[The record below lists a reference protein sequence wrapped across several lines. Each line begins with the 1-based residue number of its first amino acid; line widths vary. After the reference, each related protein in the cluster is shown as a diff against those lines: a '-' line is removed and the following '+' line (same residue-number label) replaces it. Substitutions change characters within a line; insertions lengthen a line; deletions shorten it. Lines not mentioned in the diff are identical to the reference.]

1 MVDIWNEL
9 VHLVHGVE
17 PTYRPSDGNFILG
30 FDWFSMD
37 FRSFQFWGFSVSG
50 YVHGLYFMSILPGV
64 LFFPAAWNHQF
75 EPFSYY
81 GINGRPIKKHIV
93 IINSNSFWLV
103 RGAPEQISEVTS
115 PNLNHIPSI
124 AMFINAQSLIPVYP
138 TQVKSTIIQGTTI
151 PDRPPIL
158 EVSFGNQLVLVDIQW
173 HESQTLVRTVAP
185 IPAFASTSATAP
197 MSVVQA
203 MDWNSFQRTHN
214 KKKKETA

>member
-1 MVDIWNEL
+1 MERTRSSSSSGGTNLQAKWWQFYTWFWL
-9 VHLVHGVE
+9 VFHGFSEFPILRLFSVWWRPWIVFHVH
-17 PTYRPSDGNFILG
+17 PTGDVVFSGGLKSPVWAFFIL
-30 FDWFSMD
+30 W
-37 FRSFQFWGFSVSG
+37 
-50 YVHGLYFMSILPGV
+50 
-64 LFFPAAWNHQF
+64 HQR
-75 EPFSYY
+75 EA
-81 GINGRPIKKHIV
+81 NKKHIV

-138 TQVKSTIIQGTTI
+138 TEVKSTIIQGTTI

-173 HESQTLVRTVAP
+173 HESQTLVQTVAP

-214 KKKKETA
+214 KKRNGVASC